1 MQLRHIPAS
10 NKMDSTNH
18 LGVFS
23 LRPMHQYLHFD
34 KTLFHTVH
42 NRKAIKTNVYKYGN
56 SQMCQIKWQWKKEK
70 SSMNFLSKS
79 GPERSNGRNKISL
92 TFSIPLMPSF
102 IFHDFLSFFYSLLQ
116 YVLST
121 ISSHSLDPFF
131 YVLSFVLFS
140 FRLIGLIFRFLC
152 FGTPF
157 SRGPLTHEQPLFCR
171 HMQSKCNFV
180 QIDQLC
186 YGVRFPV
193 EAIQLNY
200 DQPTKMN

>member
-1 MQLRHIPAS
+1 MY
-10 NKMDSTNH
+10 STNH

-42 NRKAIKTNVYKYGN
+42 NRKAIKRNVYKYGN
-56 SQMCQIKWQWKKEK
+56 SQMCQIKWKKEK

-102 IFHDFLSFFYSLLQ
+102 IFHYFLSFFYSLLQ

-121 ISSHSLDPFF
+121 ISSHSLDPLF
-131 YVLSFVLFS
+131 YLLSFVLFS
-140 FRLIGLIFRFLC
+140 FRLIFRFLC
-152 FGTPF
+152 FQTPF
-157 SRGPLTHEQPLFCR
+157 SRGPLTPEQPLFWR

-193 EAIQLNY
+193 EAIKLNY
-200 DQPTKMN
+200 DLPTKMN